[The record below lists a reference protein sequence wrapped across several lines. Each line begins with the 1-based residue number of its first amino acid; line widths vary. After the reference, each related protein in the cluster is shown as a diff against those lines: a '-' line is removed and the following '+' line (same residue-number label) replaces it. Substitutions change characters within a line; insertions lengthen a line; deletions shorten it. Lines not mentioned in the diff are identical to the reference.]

1 MTLIPLLYGLG
12 WLIMQPTVLFLPG
25 LPLQWRGLLGTLCS
39 ALLFLVLLPGWVR
52 ARWISQHPWRSL
64 GITGAGDGNTLL
76 KPLLLGL
83 AGAGALLLLIS
94 VITISGHWGYWLGDL
109 NAEKQLNAVLLCLV
123 VGLLEELLFRGWL
136 WGELKLLIGARL
148 ALPIQALIF
157 SLVHTRFNIG
167 IWPMLGLL
175 SGLFLLGL
183 VLAIRRRL
191 DHGSLWGCVGLHG
204 GLVGGWFALQSG
216 LIQFSPQSPLW
227 LTGPGDNPLGGV
239 VGILAMASLLVYQ
252 LTALAKA
259 ARPITGARRA
269 SSKGATP

>member
-1 MTLIPLLYGLG
+1 
-12 WLIMQPTVLFLPG
+12 MQPTGLFLPG

-39 ALLFLVLLPGWVR
+39 AMLFLVLLPGWVR

-109 NAEKQLNAVLLCLV
+109 SAEKLINAVLLCLV
-123 VGLLEELLFRGWL
+123 VGLLEELIFRGWL
-136 WGELKLLIGARL
+136 WGELKILIGARL

-183 VLAIRRRL
+183 GLAIRRHL

-204 GLVGGWFALQSG
+204 GLVGGWFALQTG

>member
-1 MTLIPLLYGLG
+1 
-12 WLIMQPTVLFLPG
+12 
-25 LPLQWRGLLGTLCS
+25 
-39 ALLFLVLLPGWVR
+39 
-52 ARWISQHPWRSL
+52 
-64 GITGAGDGNTLL
+64 
-76 KPLLLGL
+76 
-83 AGAGALLLLIS
+83 
-94 VITISGHWGYWLGDL
+94 
-109 NAEKQLNAVLLCLV
+109 
-123 VGLLEELLFRGWL
+123 
-136 WGELKLLIGARL
+136 
-148 ALPIQALIF
+148 
-157 SLVHTRFNIG
+157 
-167 IWPMLGLL
+167 
-175 SGLFLLGL
+175 
-183 VLAIRRRL
+183 RRRL

>member
-1 MTLIPLLYGLG
+1 
-12 WLIMQPTVLFLPG
+12 MQPTVLFLPG

-64 GITGAGDGNTLL
+64 GITGAGVGDTLL

-94 VITISGHWGYWLGDL
+94 VITLSGHWGYWLGDL

-136 WGELKLLIGARL
+136 WGELKLLIGARQ
-148 ALPIQALIF
+148 AMPIQALIF

-227 LTGPGDNPLGGV
+227 LTGPADNPLGGV